1 MKILKGL
8 LIVVDKSLL
17 PKKYLLILIFPVFVF
32 LIGLSCNDKQES
44 DPGSIGIGQNK
55 LNKFAATDGSVT
67 QSISSSLSSIYLLN
81 FNDTAKNQLSKLI
94 SDESYKKLFFQSYLT
109 KNGQLTLVAFAGK
122 QNGKEF
128 NPAYQVLGLV
138 NDHSTQDLQDK
149 EVFLGDQTLSG
160 NVFEML
166 KDAINK
172 DSRND
177 TTKNYVVFSPELKAF
192 GNAFRVEYSIRFTN
206 TLEGFDIQLLPS
218 STGRLNPSP
227 PY

>member
-1 MKILKGL
+1 MKALNGL
-8 LIVVDKSLL
+8 TNFQGNLFI
-17 PKKYLLILIFPVFVF
+17 PKQNLLILLFPF
-32 LIGLSCNDKQES
+32 LVLVTVLSCNDKEES
-44 DPGSIGIGQNK
+44 DPGLASIEQNK
-55 LNKFAATDGSVT
+55 INKLAGTDGSVS
-67 QSISSSLSSIYLLN
+67 QAISSGLSSLYLLN
-81 FNDTAKNQLSKLI
+81 FNDPDKNQLSSLI
-94 SDESYKKLFFQSYLT
+94 SDENYKKLFFQTYLT
-109 KNGQLTLVAFAGK
+109 KSGQLTLVAFAGK

-128 NPAYQVLGLV
+128 NPNYQVLGLV

-160 NVFEML
+160 NVFETL

-192 GNAFRVEYSIRFTN
+192 GNGYRVEYSIRFTN
-206 TLEGFDIQLLPS
+206 TLQGFDIQLLPGS
-218 STGRLNPSP
+218 SGRLNPSP